1 MSTMH
6 ESGRSLLKS
15 AGHVLEAVIFA
26 SRWLLVPLYVG
37 LIACLFALLFKF
49 FQILFAFIVVRWS
62 TSNAILGLLS
72 LINVTLVGSLVLIVV
87 VSGYSN
93 FVSRIDLVGRR
104 DSPEGML
111 RINFAGLKQMVFA
124 PIVALSAIQVLEALI
139 NINSNLSTEKLA
151 WLIGIQLVFAMTIL
165 LLALSDRI
173 SGNRY

>member
-1 MSTMH
+1 M
-6 ESGRSLLKS
+6 
-15 AGHVLEAVIFA
+15 
-26 SRWLLVPLYVG
+26 
-37 LIACLFALLFKF
+37 FALLFKF
-49 FQILFAFIVVRWS
+49 FQILFAFIALTWS

-93 FVSRIDLVGRR
+93 FVSRIDFAGRR
-104 DSPEGML
+104 DSLEGML
-111 RINFAGLKQMVFA
+111 RINFMGLKQMVFA

-139 NINSNLSTEKLA
+139 NIDSNLSTEKLT